1 MRASVKRIA
10 GEKYR
15 IRKEGEKEREERRKR
30 VREDVEEDELARKK
44 VFA

>member
-1 MRASVKRIA
+1 MKRIA

-30 VREDVEEDELARKK
+30 VREDVKEDELARKK